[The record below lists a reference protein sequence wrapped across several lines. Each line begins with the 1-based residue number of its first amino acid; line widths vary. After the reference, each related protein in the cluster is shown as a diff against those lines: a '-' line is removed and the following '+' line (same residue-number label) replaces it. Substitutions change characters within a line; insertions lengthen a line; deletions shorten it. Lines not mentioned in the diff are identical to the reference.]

1 MSEVLFY
8 QMLFS
13 AIELASFMFAV
24 DESKGMSPSNNT
36 AALSVLTVLLPTF
49 LFCKLSE
56 SVSARLLAVA
66 DGFYACSWYC
76 LNAKQQQLFWMP
88 IQRAQKEFRMQGLG
102 IVNCSLEIFLA
113 VNNFVRC
120 NDL

>member
-8 QMLFS
+8 QILFS

-56 SVSARLLAVA
+56 NVSVRLLLIDDA
-66 DGFYACSWYC
+66 FYGCSWYY
-76 LNAKQQQLFWMP
+76 LNASQQKLILMAT
-88 IQRAQKEFRMQGLG
+88 QRAQKEFRMRGLG
-102 IVNCSLEIFLA
+102 IVNCSLEMFLT
-113 VNNFVRC
+113 VDSILEHF
-120 NDL
+120 